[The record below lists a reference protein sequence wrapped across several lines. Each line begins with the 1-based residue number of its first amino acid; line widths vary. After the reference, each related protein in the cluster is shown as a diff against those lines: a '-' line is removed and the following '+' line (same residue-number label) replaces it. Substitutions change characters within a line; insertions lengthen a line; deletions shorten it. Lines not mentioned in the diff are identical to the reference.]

1 MKKKILLTVLPAVAV
16 ILAIALILSQGQM
29 PKIKAADISELA
41 TAANEDSKK
50 WNTVTEGEVRLASGH
65 TELHLSAETG
75 HFTVLNIETSQSEK
89 ILLDGHAVS
98 ARFVTVADKYV
109 GPRYEESV
117 SNEKLNNVVYEVNK
131 IDTIVLILCDN
142 GNIVWANRQA
152 KFFVDLQ
159 NNYEDNES
167 FFKDEKFSTIE
178 LRKMP
183 EYKM

>member
-1 MKKKILLTVLPAVAV
+1 MRLDSALKNKIIT
-16 ILAIALILSQGQM
+16 AIVQYN
-29 PKIKAADISELA
+29 DINQQLNKYELEA
-41 TAANEDSKK
+41 IYDDYIED
-50 WNTVTEGEVRLASGH
+50 
-65 TELHLSAETG
+65 
-75 HFTVLNIETSQSEK
+75 IETSQSEQ

-98 ARFVTVADKYV
+98 ARFTTVADKYV

-159 NNYEDNES
+159 NNYEGNES
-167 FFKDEKFSTIE
+167 FFEDEKFSTIE
-178 LRKMP
+178 LRKMSD
-183 EYKM
+183 YKM

>member
-1 MKKKILLTVLPAVAV
+1 MRLDSALKNKIIT
-16 ILAIALILSQGQM
+16 AIVQYN
-29 PKIKAADISELA
+29 DINQQLNKYELEA
-41 TAANEDSKK
+41 RYDDYIED
-50 WNTVTEGEVRLASGH
+50 
-65 TELHLSAETG
+65 
-75 HFTVLNIETSQSEK
+75 IETSQSEQ

-98 ARFVTVADKYV
+98 ARFTTVADKYV

-159 NNYEDNES
+159 NNYEGNES
-167 FFKDEKFSTIE
+167 FFEDEKFSTIE
-178 LRKMP
+178 LRKMSD
-183 EYKM
+183 YKM

>member
-1 MKKKILLTVLPAVAV
+1 MRLDSALKNKIIT
-16 ILAIALILSQGQM
+16 AIVQYN
-29 PKIKAADISELA
+29 DINQQLNKYELEA
-41 TAANEDSKK
+41 RYDDYIED
-50 WNTVTEGEVRLASGH
+50 
-65 TELHLSAETG
+65 
-75 HFTVLNIETSQSEK
+75 IETSQSEQ

-98 ARFVTVADKYV
+98 ARFTTVADKYV

-167 FFKDEKFSTIE
+167 FFEDEKFSTIE
-178 LRKMP
+178 LRKMSD
-183 EYKM
+183 YKM

>member
-1 MKKKILLTVLPAVAV
+1 MKLD
-16 ILAIALILSQGQM
+16 IALKN
-29 PKIKAADISELA
+29 KIIAAIVQYNNINQQLNKYELEA
-41 TAANEDSKK
+41 RYDDYIED
-50 WNTVTEGEVRLASGH
+50 
-65 TELHLSAETG
+65 
-75 HFTVLNIETSQSEK
+75 IETSQSQQ
-89 ILLDGHAVS
+89 ILLDRHAIS

>member
-1 MKKKILLTVLPAVAV
+1 MKLD
-16 ILAIALILSQGQM
+16 IALKN
-29 PKIKAADISELA
+29 KIIAAIVQYNNINQQLNKYELEA
-41 TAANEDSKK
+41 RYDDYIED
-50 WNTVTEGEVRLASGH
+50 
-65 TELHLSAETG
+65 
-75 HFTVLNIETSQSEK
+75 IETSQSEQ

-98 ARFVTVADKYV
+98 ARFTTVADKYV

-159 NNYEDNES
+159 NNYEGNES
-167 FFKDEKFSTIE
+167 FFEDEKFSTIE
-178 LRKMP
+178 LRKMSD
-183 EYKM
+183 YKM